1 VHLFPADELSLWCAA
16 LAAAP
21 IPRPSLPP
29 ALRMTDD
36 RIDAVVAAVGAALA
50 EGDLTID
57 ELDEQVIARAG
68 DWAGERVMPAFTGM
82 WPRWRWLIS
91 QVARRGVLCFGPPR
105 GRLVTYTSPARWLPG
120 LPPAPADPLGEV
132 VVRYLRAYGPAT
144 SGQAAQWLGATRPG
158 MAKVFEDLADR
169 LRPATVDGE
178 PAWLPADD
186 EGVPT
191 PSASA
196 GSVRLLP
203 YFDVYAV
210 GAHPRPLVFPGKA
223 SERALVGGQ
232 AGPVPVLVVD
242 GVVAGVWHQKRSGKR
257 IDITVQPFG
266 RLTAAR
272 RRDMEAQVE
281 RIGEI
286 LEGRPTL
293 TVGEVTARAHL

>member
-1 VHLFPADELSLWCAA
+1 
-16 LAAAP
+16 
-21 IPRPSLPP
+21 
-29 ALRMTDD
+29 
-36 RIDAVVAAVGAALA
+36 
-50 EGDLTID
+50 
-57 ELDEQVIARAG
+57 
-68 DWAGERVMPAFTGM
+68 
-82 WPRWRWLIS
+82 
-91 QVARRGVLCFGPPR
+91 VLCFGPPR

-120 LPPAPADPLGEV
+120 LTPASDDPLAEV
-132 VVRYLRAYGPAT
+132 VLRYLRAYGPAT
-144 SGQAAQWLGATRPG
+144 PAQVAQWLGATRSG
-158 MAKVFEDLADR
+158 IAGVFDRIADR

-191 PSASA
+191 PSADA

-223 SERALVGGQ
+223 AERALVGGQ
-232 AGPVPVLVVD
+232 AGPVAVLVVD

-257 IDITVQPFG
+257 IDITVEPFG

-272 RRDMEAQVE
+272 RRAVEAEAE
-281 RIGEI
+281 RVGEI

-293 TVGEVTARAHL
+293 TVGEVTARPHM